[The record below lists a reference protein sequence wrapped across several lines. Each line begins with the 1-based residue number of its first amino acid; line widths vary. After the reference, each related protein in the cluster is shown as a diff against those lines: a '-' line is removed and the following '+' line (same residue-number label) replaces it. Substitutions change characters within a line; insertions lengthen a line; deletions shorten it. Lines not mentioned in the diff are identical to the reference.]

1 MWGNVAHLFA
11 AVSLPMEWQPLG
23 SNLPIRHNFLSRWI
37 GRAVLGAMGW
47 RIEGQVPD
55 RQQLVVALVP
65 HSSNIDFLLTMA
77 VLWGLG
83 LRAVFMMKHSL
94 FWFPLGPV
102 LRYLGGIP
110 VDRRSSQGLVEQ
122 MRDRFSAQPKLV
134 LGITP
139 EGTRGGATE
148 FKTGFARIAAA
159 AKVPVLP
166 AVLDYQQR
174 TVRFAQLI
182 EEVSDVG
189 AIVDRVRLEAATGRV
204 RSAR

>member
-1 MWGNVAHLFA
+1 MHWQ
-11 AVSLPMEWQPLG
+11 SLGE
-23 SNLPIRHNFLSRWI
+23 NLPTRHNLIARWI
-37 GRAVLGAMGW
+37 GRSVFRALGW
-47 RIEGQVPD
+47 RIEGEIPN
-55 RQQLVVALVP
+55 RSKMVVALVP
-65 HSSNIDFLLTMA
+65 HSSNMDFILTLA

-94 FWFPLGPV
+94 FWFPLGGL
-102 LRYLGGIP
+102 LRYFGGIP
-110 VDRRSSQGLVEQ
+110 VDRRSAQGLVGQ
-122 MRDRFSAQPKLV
+122 MQDRFSEQSKLV

-166 AVLDYQQR
+166 AILDYRDR

-182 EEVSDVG
+182 EEVSEVQ
-189 AIVDRVRLEAATGRV
+189 AIVDRVRIEAATGSPR
-204 RSAR
+204 AF